1 MKLRRWIA
9 AAAVALLPFTA
20 SWTGM
25 TQAAQAAPKDTLT
38 IGVAQFPSSLNP
50 YIDALVVKSYVLE
63 FAVRPITAFDPQWK
77 NSCMLCTEVP
87 SLKNGL
93 AKIVDLP
100 GGGKGMDVTIKLKP
114 DLKWGDGVPVTTKD
128 LEFTWKAATNP
139 QSGFSNPHP
148 WSRVKSITI
157 VDDHT
162 AVLHLDKV
170 QNLYNSWDTLLP
182 EHIEA
187 PIFAKGLA
195 DGSYIK
201 NTAYNSAPTTPGLWD
216 GPYMITKYQSGV
228 EIVLSANPYW
238 GGHKPAIKTI
248 VIKLIENTAALEQN
262 LLSGDIDMVAG
273 EGIGL
278 TIDQALE
285 LQKKYP
291 KRFQYSFRPSLTYEH
306 IDLQID
312 NPILKD
318 IRVRRALIY
327 AANRQLM
334 VQKLFNGMQ
343 PVADTWVNPLDQN
356 HTNDVMKYP
365 YDPKQAAT
373 LLKEAGWTKGADGIC
388 QNAKG
393 EKLQLTLMTTSGNRL
408 RELQEQ
414 VLQSMWKQ
422 ACIDVTI
429 KNEPPRTLFGTTVK
443 HRSYTGMVMYA
454 WSSNPGDSPRRT
466 LSCAQIGTAANNW
479 GGNNAIAFCDKTMD
493 ADIDAAETELD
504 PAKQKATWADMQ
516 QIYARAAYVVPL
528 FFRADEHVYPIGLK
542 GYTPTGHGD
551 MTPLWAENW
560 HY

>member
-1 MKLRRWIA
+1 MTIRRWIA
-9 AAAVALLPFTA
+9 AAAAALMLLAFAPGT
-20 SWTGM
+20 
-25 TQAAQAAPKDTLT
+25 QAAPKDTLT

-50 YIDALVVKSYVLE
+50 YIDSLVVRNYVLE
-63 FAVRPITAFDPQWK
+63 FAVRPVTAFDPAWK
-77 NSCMLCTEVP
+77 NTCMLCTEVP
-87 SLKNGL
+87 TLANGL
-93 AKIVDLP
+93 VRIVDLP

-114 DLKWGDGVPVTTKD
+114 DLKWGDGVPVTSRD
-128 LEFTWKAATNP
+128 LEFTWQAATNP
-139 QSGFSNPHP
+139 KSGFSSPHL
-148 WSRVKSITI
+148 WGRVKGVSI
-157 VDDHT
+157 VDAHT
-162 AVLHLDKV
+162 AVLHLAKV

-182 EHIEA
+182 AHIEA
-187 PIFAKGLA
+187 PIFAKGVA

-201 NTAYNSAPTTPGLWD
+201 TSAYNAAPTTPGLWD
-216 GPYMITKYQSGV
+216 GPYLVSKYQSGV
-228 EIVLSANPYW
+228 EIVLKPNPYW
-238 GGHKPAIKTI
+238 PGRKPAIRTI

-318 IRVRRALIY
+318 VRVRQALIY
-327 AANRQLM
+327 AVNRKLM
-334 VQKLFNGMQ
+334 VDKLFGGMQ
-343 PVADTWVNPLDQN
+343 PVADTWVNPLDEY
-356 HTNDVMKYP
+356 HTDNVMKYP
-365 YDPKQAAT
+365 YDRKQAAA
-373 LLKEAGWTKGADGIC
+373 LLKAAGWTPGAGGIC
-388 QNAKG
+388 HDAKG
-393 EKLQLTLMTTSGNRL
+393 QPLELTLMTTSGNRL

-422 ACIDVTI
+422 ACIKVDI

-454 WSSNPGDSPRRT
+454 WSSNPGDSPRQT
-466 LSCAQIGTAANNW
+466 LSCGEIGTAANHW
-479 GGNNAIAFCDKTMD
+479 TGDNAIAFCDRRMD
-493 ADIDAAETELD
+493 ADISAAETELD
-504 PAKQKATWADMQ
+504 PAKLKATWVDMQ
-516 QIYARAAYVVPL
+516 QIYARAARVIPL
-528 FFRADEHVYPIGLK
+528 FFRADEHVYPLGLK

-560 HY
+560 HF